1 MKKRR
6 KLPFWLGIIV
16 GIAACAA
23 AIVICIC
30 VQKVV
35 AVNNKDSSDYQE
47 KAELILK
54 YLDKYYL
61 YDLDEEKL
69 ADYVATGILSGLD
82 DRYSVYYD
90 KEAYEELKESVS
102 GEYSGIGV
110 SIVTNDEG
118 KIEVYK
124 VFSGSPADEAG
135 IRVMDCI
142 IEADGRRDFADMD
155 ELVSL
160 VRGIAGTT
168 VDIVIERDGE
178 EIPMTIERAV
188 VAMDTIEYE
197 LLEGNI
203 GYIYISE
210 FDVVTAEQFNNA
222 LEDLAD
228 QGMESLIMDLR
239 DNPGGDYDTVVAMCD
254 RVLPEGTIMTV
265 KDKNGTVKVETS
277 DEENQLT
284 LPMVVIINGN
294 SASASEVFTGAIQD
308 YGLATIVGEQSYGKG
323 IVQSIFSLNDG
334 TGLKFTTQEYYTPSG
349 RSIHGVGITP
359 DVEVSL
365 PEDAYADGILE
376 EDEDTQLQKAIEI
389 LSE

>member
-1 MKKRR
+1 MKKRK

-16 GIAACAA
+16 GVAACAA